1 MPVARNKEMKWK
13 VEEHT
18 KEAFVS
24 CIWVLG
30 LVGYKGQRI
39 KTHPQ
44 QKKRDEKSPRDTVE
58 CRSKEDC

>member
-30 LVGYKGQRI
+30 LVGYKG
-39 KTHPQ
+39 
-44 QKKRDEKSPRDTVE
+44 
-58 CRSKEDC
+58 